1 MTRKIYANVKPS
13 QRQIDWQEL
22 EFYSFIHFGVNTMTG
37 SEWGSGTESPE
48 IFNPENVDTDEW
60 VKTFKDSGMKGVILT
75 CKHHDGFCLWPSAY
89 TDHSVASSPWRKG
102 DGDLVK
108 ELADSCAKYGLK
120 FGVYLSPWD
129 KHEASYGQGKA
140 YDDYFVNQLEEL
152 LTNYGDIFSVWFDGA
167 NGEGPNGKK
176 QLYDWPRYYEV
187 IRKHQPDAVI
197 SIMGPDVRWVGNEAG
212 KTRENEW
219 SVIPDSLFDTKM
231 IEQGSQQVDDNK
243 FVTKMADED
252 EDLGSRRIL
261 DKHQGDF
268 IWYPAEVDVSIRP
281 GWFYHEEQD
290 EQVKTVD
297 ELFTIFKDSV
307 GNNATLLLNIPP
319 NSHGEIADVD
329 TKALKG
335 LGQKI
340 EQFYAKNYLANAE
353 VTYSSNPPKTEDEAA
368 IFDLPLADT
377 YWESDTADEHPRIEL
392 KLPEAVTINHLLLKE
407 YIPEGQRIEKVQI
420 SMFLDGKKVNTVDV
434 EAVGYQKIVEFE
446 ETEVDQLI
454 YEFLAYRE
462 LVTINTLYATHI

>member
-1 MTRKIYANVKPS
+1 MNRKTYANVKPS
-13 QRQIDWQEL
+13 QRQIAWQEL

-37 SEWGSGTESPE
+37 NEWGSGTESPE
-48 IFNPENVDTDEW
+48 IFSPGNLDTDEW
-60 VKTFKDSGMKGVILT
+60 VKTFRDSGMKGVILT
-75 CKHHDGFCLWPSAY
+75 CKHHDGFCMWPSAY
-89 TDHSVASSPWRKG
+89 TDHSVASSPWRDG
-102 DGDLVK
+102 QGDLVK
-108 ELADSCAKYGLK
+108 EVADSCAKYGLK

-129 KHEASYGQGKA
+129 KHEASYGQGEA

-187 IRKHQPDAVI
+187 IRKHQPDAAI

-231 IEQGSQQVDDNK
+231 IEQGSQQADDGK
-243 FVTKMADED
+243 FITKMADDD
-252 EDLGSRRIL
+252 EDLGSRTIL

-281 GWFYHEEQD
+281 GWFYHAEQD
-290 EQVKTVD
+290 AQVKTID

-319 NSHGEIADVD
+319 NSQGEIADVD
-329 TKALKG
+329 TKALTG
-335 LGQKI
+335 LGEKI
-340 EQFYAKNYLANAE
+340 KQLYAKNYLADAE
-353 VTYSSNPPKTEDEAA
+353 VTYSSNTPQQADAGA
-368 IFDLPLADT
+368 VFDLPLAET
-377 YWESDTADEHPRIEL
+377 YWKNDAGDENPRIKL
-392 KLPEAVTINHLLLKE
+392 RLPEAVTINHLLLKE
-407 YIPEGQRIEKVQI
+407 YIPEGQRIEKLQI
-420 SMFLDGKKVNTVDV
+420 SMFLDGAKVNMVDV

-446 ETEVDQLI
+446 DTKVDQLLF
-454 YEFLAYRE
+454 EFLEYRE
-462 LVTINTLYATHI
+462 IVTMNTLFATHI

>member
-1 MTRKIYANVKPS
+1 MNRKRYANVKPS

-37 SEWGSGTESPE
+37 SEWGSGTESPA
-48 IFNPENVDTDEW
+48 IFKPENVDTDEW
-60 VKTFKDSGMKGVILT
+60 LKTFRDSGMKGVILT
-75 CKHHDGFCLWPSAY
+75 CKHHDGFCMWPSAY
-89 TDHSVASSPWRKG
+89 TDHSVASSPWRDG
-102 DGDLVK
+102 QGDLVK
-108 ELADSCAKYGLK
+108 EVADSCAKYGLK

-129 KHEASYGQGKA
+129 KHEASYGQGQA
-140 YDDYFVNQLEEL
+140 YDNYFVNQLEEL
-152 LTNYGDIFSVWFDGA
+152 LTNYGEIFSVWFDGA

-187 IRKHQPDAVI
+187 IRKHQPDAAI

-212 KTRENEW
+212 MTRENEW

-231 IEQGSQQVDDNK
+231 IEQGSQQADDGK
-243 FVTKMADED
+243 FITKMADDD
-252 EDLGSRRIL
+252 EDLGSRTIL

-319 NSHGEIADVD
+319 NSQGEIANVD

-335 LGQKI
+335 LGKKI
-340 EQFYAKNYLANAE
+340 EQFYAKNYLATAE
-353 VTYSSNPPKTEDEAA
+353 VTYSSNPPQPKDAGA
-368 IFDLPLADT
+368 IFDRPLADT
-377 YWESDTADEHPRIEL
+377 YWTNDAADEYPQIRL
-392 KLPEAVTINHLLLKE
+392 KLSEAVTINHLLLKE

-420 SMFLDGKKVNTVDV
+420 SMFLDGEKVNTIDV

-454 YEFLAYRE
+454 YEFVEYRE
-462 LVTINTLYATHI
+462 IVTINTLFATNI

>member
-1 MTRKIYANVKPS
+1 MNRKIYANVKPS

-37 SEWGSGTESPE
+37 SEWGSGTESPK
-48 IFNPENVDTDEW
+48 IFNPDNVNTDKW
-60 VKTFKDSGMKGVILT
+60 VKTFKESGMKGVILT
-75 CKHHDGFCLWPSAY
+75 CKHHDGFCLWPSAH

-102 DGDLVK
+102 EGDLVK
-108 ELADSCAKYGLK
+108 EVADSCAKYGLK

-129 KHEASYGQGKA
+129 KHEPSYGQGKA

-231 IEQGSQQVDDNK
+231 IEQGSQQADDNK

-252 EDLGSRRIL
+252 EDLGSRKIL

-281 GWFYHEEQD
+281 GWFYHAEQD
-290 EQVKTVD
+290 KQVKTVD

-319 NSHGEIADVD
+319 NSRGEIADAD

-340 EQFYAKNYLANAE
+340 EQFYSRNYLANAE
-353 VTYSSNPPKTEDEAA
+353 VTYSSNVPKTEDAAA

-377 YWESDTADEHPRIEL
+377 YWVNDAADESPCIKL
-392 KLPEAVTINHLLLKE
+392 KLPEAVAINHLLLKE

-446 ETEVDQLI
+446 ETKVDQLI
-454 YEFLAYRE
+454 FEFLEYRE
-462 LVTINTLYATHI
+462 LVTINTLFATNI

>member
-1 MTRKIYANVKPS
+1 MNRKVYANVKPS

-60 VKTFKDSGMKGVILT
+60 VKTFRDSGMKAVILT

-89 TDHSVASSPWRKG
+89 TDHSVASSPWRDG
-102 DGDLVK
+102 QGDLVK
-108 ELADSCAKYGLK
+108 EVADSCAKYGLK

-129 KHEASYGQGKA
+129 KHEPSYGQGKA

-152 LTNYGDIFSVWFDGA
+152 LTNYDDIFSVWFDGA

-187 IRKHQPDAVI
+187 IRKHQPDAAI

-212 KTRENEW
+212 MTRENEW
-219 SVIPDSLFDTKM
+219 SVIPDSLFNTKM
-231 IEQGSQQVDDNK
+231 IEQGSQQADDGK
-243 FVTKMADED
+243 FVTKMADDD
-252 EDLGSRRIL
+252 EDLGSRTIL

-319 NSHGEIADVD
+319 NSRGEIADVD
-329 TKALKG
+329 TKALTG
-335 LGQKI
+335 LGEKI

-353 VTYSSNPPKTEDEAA
+353 VTYSSNPPQQTDAGA
-368 IFDLPLADT
+368 VFDLPLADT
-377 YWESDTADEHPRIEL
+377 YWENDAADEKPRIEL

-407 YIPEGQRIEKVQI
+407 YIPEGQRIEKVKI
-420 SMFLDGKKVNTVDV
+420 SMFLENQNVNTVDF

-446 ETEVDQLI
+446 ETKVDQLI
-454 YEFLAYRE
+454 FEFLEYRE
-462 LVTINTLYATHI
+462 FVTINTLFATNI